1 MKKGKLF
8 KQKIITSLAIVLIL
22 FNFIFPPRSHAIVSE
37 IADTLQSLVCWLGD
51 AVLNGLQEFFMGEPA
66 VFETATSY
74 QQKLNEQNLEDAADN
89 VVENGSPMDYLVLF
103 GAGFNNVVGKFG
115 PFAWAQQKFSS
126 FMGWS
131 DYDGPVALVK
141 YSVAN
146 IVSNQIPA
154 FDVNF
159 FKTKSNKTEAEKNGK
174 KSTAE
179 ELRKVVQ
186 KWYYAFRNIGI
197 VALLS
202 VLLYLGIKIVLSS
215 AASEKAKY
223 KNSIKN
229 WLVAVLLIFSLHYI
243 MAFTLN
249 IIDEANSVLKQKI
262 IIKNAELDENG
273 NVKKDDKGNIKYS
286 EYDGLISIIRVAAEM
301 SEDYTDNMTYTL
313 MYIVLI
319 VYTIMFTV
327 IYFKRTIYLVF
338 LTIIAPLVAIT
349 YPIDKEKDGKSQAF
363 DMWFKEYMFNAI
375 IQPIHLILYYVLVVS
390 AIELVSQNNL
400 YALVAIG
407 FMLPAEKLIRQ
418 MFGMEQH
425 GNDSALGGFA
435 GGALAS
441 QAISSLGKI
450 KNSRN
455 SKSKEKAK
463 ESDGKDESNIKMA
476 KMDDVFGEDGNSDRK
491 DASKEAQKE
500 AKEGQQSAQNNIQT
514 GQQQQKEARR
524 KELQKRLSQNK
535 QQGAN
540 AKNQQSKQKG
550 IIKKAKDKL
559 NNVKQ
564 KPGVKGA
571 GAVVR
576 YTMNKAKGGIKK
588 LPGAALRTSATAAG
602 LAFGAAAG
610 IASGDAS
617 NVFKYGALGAG
628 AGRGAAN
635 LTIKGVKG
643 VKKVGEGAIDAGK
656 NVKQQ
661 YLKGYYGDEQE
672 YQKNVLIPKLKA
684 KNEKD
689 KELQR
694 KYAQAGIN
702 MKESTGRNALYDK
715 GYVNEDE
722 ILRALKVQQKT
733 GISDDDLVKAAVVSK
748 NIEKFADIEPVKKA
762 VMNKLQ
768 GQGWEVEKAQ
778 KETEKLIEN
787 AKKISG
793 LT

>member
-74 QQKLNEQNLEDAADN
+74 QQKLNEENVQTAADN

-115 PFAWAQQKFSS
+115 PIAWAQQKFSS

-249 IIDEANSVLKQKI
+249 IIDEANGVLKQKI
-262 IIKNAELDENG
+262 IVKNADVDENG
-273 NVKKDDKGNIKYS
+273 NVKKDANGNIKYS

-319 VYTIMFTV
+319 VYTVMFTI

-441 QAISSLGKI
+441 QAISSLGKLRSA
-450 KNSRN
+450 KSN
-455 SKSKEKAK
+455 KSKEKV
-463 ESDGKDESNIKMA
+463 KDADNKDSNIKMA
-476 KMDDVFGEDGNSDRK
+476 KMDDVFGKDGNSNRK
-491 DASKEAQKE
+491 DDSKEAQKE

-524 KELQKRLSQNK
+524 KELEKKLNQNK
-535 QQGAN
+535 KQGAD
-540 AKNQQSKQKG
+540 AKKQQSKQKG
-550 IIKKAKDKL
+550 IMEKAKNKL

-564 KPGVKGA
+564 KPGFKGA
-571 GAVVR
+571 GAVAR
-576 YTMNKAKGGIKK
+576 YTLNKAKGGVKK
-588 LPGAALRTSATAAG
+588 LPGAALRTSVAAAG
-602 LAFGAAAG
+602 LTFGVAAG
-610 IASGDAS
+610 IANGNMSDAI
-617 NVFKYGALGAG
+617 KYGALGAG

-635 LTIKGVKG
+635 LTIKGVK
-643 VKKVGEGAIDAGK
+643 KVGGGAIDAGK

-689 KELQR
+689 KELQA
-694 KYAQAGIN
+694 KYAQAGID
-702 MKESTGRNALYDK
+702 MKKSTGRNALYDK
-715 GYVNEDE
+715 GYANEDE

-748 NIEKFADIEPVKKA
+748 NIGKFADVEPVKKA

-768 GQGWEVEKAQ
+768 SQGWEVEKAQ